1 MKRRSVVEARCG
13 LRAKSPASPASR
25 SVSPGLSL
33 ALWLALVFAAWIAVA
48 GCATRP
54 GDVEPLPQHPFP
66 RWVSELEVG
75 KSDVASVRERFGEP
89 DAVEQ
94 SVRGGT
100 IYRYQFAE
108 TRWPDDDP
116 DRPVVGAD
124 GKLWRRPN
132 TKAEDVGA
140 EIAAVGDWLDWLMFY
155 PPKQPRPATRRWL
168 PATIHDLELGFD
180 LEGKLVRYRYT
191 PKDGRAPIRPRG

>member
-1 MKRRSVVEARCG
+1 MTNRSNVGSAR
-13 LRAKSPASPASR
+13 LRSGRALVRLAPFGPIA
-25 SVSPGLSL
+25 LL
-33 ALWLALVFAAWIAVA
+33 ALFVLLVST

-54 GDVEPLPQHPFP
+54 GDVEPLPRHPFP
-66 RWVSELEVG
+66 SWVSALEVG
-75 KSDVASVRERFGEP
+75 RSDAASVRERFGEP
-89 DAVEQ
+89 DSIEQ
-94 SVRGGT
+94 SVRGGLV
-100 IYRYQFAE
+100 YRYRFAE
-108 TRWPDDDP
+108 THWPDDDP

-140 EIAAVGDWLDWLMFY
+140 EVAAVGDWLDWLMFY

-180 LEGKLVRYRYT
+180 LEGKLARFRYR
-191 PKDGRAPIRPRG
+191 PEEGRAPIRPRG